1 MYREPDRRRQAQ
13 QYHKEQ
19 FRGMADCAKKFD
31 DLIKG
36 VDAASTVGI

>member
-1 MYREPDRRRQAQ
+1 MCRKPDRRRQAQ

-19 FRGMADCAKKFD
+19 FREMADCVKKFD

-36 VDAASTVGI
+36 VDAVEL